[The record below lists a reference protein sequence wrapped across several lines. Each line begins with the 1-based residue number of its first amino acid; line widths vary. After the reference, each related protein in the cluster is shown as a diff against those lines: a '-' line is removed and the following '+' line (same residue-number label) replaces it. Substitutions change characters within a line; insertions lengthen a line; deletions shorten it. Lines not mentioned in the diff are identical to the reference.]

1 MTLDYT
7 KKGCRIILKYTD
19 DPYTELKSG
28 DTGTIQCVNFS
39 ETPNIESQIYVDWDN
54 GSNLSLLIGRDTF
67 SIMEEKEEV
76 THKLEDIL

>member
-19 DPYTELKSG
+19 DPYTKLKSG
-28 DTGTIQCVNFS
+28 DKGTIQCVNFS
-39 ETPNIESQIYVDWDN
+39 ETPDMESQIYVNWDN